1 MVYQLHNSLL
11 FFSSTLLMSIL
22 RLYFTQPSLSLQVFA
37 EEDSKNLNVKQAN
50 LQQSNVNVGFTMK
63 TTASTSINNTNPKT
77 TTTANTTAT
86 GNIVEKLSDK
96 GMYRVQLRSNE
107 SFSFLPKNGFNMQM
121 LFLNASS
128 TSAEFT
134 NTTSQ
139 MKQLIPVNG
148 FMAKDKS
155 NNKCSNSI

>member
-1 MVYQLHNSLL
+1 M
-11 FFSSTLLMSIL
+11 
-22 RLYFTQPSLSLQVFA
+22 
-37 EEDSKNLNVKQAN
+37 
-50 LQQSNVNVGFTMK
+50 NVGFTLK

-96 GMYRVQLRSNE
+96 RMYRVQLRSNE

-139 MKQLIPVNG
+139 MKQLVPV
-148 FMAKDKS
+148 MVL
-155 NNKCSNSI
+155 I